1 MGRIVAIVAFVSA
14 SALLPVS
21 ALAQEAGDPERA
33 FARAARS
40 FTACLASIAEGDR
53 RTLSDAEAVRT
64 EKPCLLQ
71 ESAYRA
77 ANIRLRISRGQTPE
91 QAANDTDE
99 DVREGRRLVLE
110 GQVARYA
117 LAR

>member
-1 MGRIVAIVAFVSA
+1 MGRIVAVIALVGA
-14 SALLPVS
+14 SAILPVS
-21 ALAQEAGDPERA
+21 AIAQDAGDPERA

-40 FTACLASIAEGDR
+40 FTACLASVAEGDKR
-53 RTLSDAEAVRT
+53 VAADTDTVRT
-64 EKPCLLQ
+64 EKPCLFQ
-71 ESAYRA
+71 EGAYRA

-91 QAANDTDE
+91 QAATDTDE